1 MYTVINHSWFRE
13 SPVKGMSYVMMFF
26 YFGVLLLLAP
36 AQILSF
42 DSYYYWEWSRHL
54 DLSYYDGPPMI
65 AYFIKLS
72 TLLFGQTLLALNMV
86 GIAGVAITAWIIYKT
101 SRLFLNEEA
110 SVIATLLWLF
120 VPLNTLDL
128 LKQTTYDVPYIL
140 FWALTVYC
148 VANFIQA
155 QKLSAQSIKWLYL
168 SGVSVGCMMLSKYSG
183 IILVLALFVFIIT
196 THYRYL
202 FRSRH
207 FYLSLLLSLI
217 IFSPVI
223 VWNADHNWQSFL
235 FQLATHAR
243 SSITTPW
250 AAMNHAFFYVI
261 LPSLNF
267 MLLPLVLGL
276 RSVTNYRKTPIPYL
290 CLIICTT
297 FVVFYLLYSI
307 KNVMVGNWMS
317 PYLIAAA
324 LLGGYNFQVYD
335 YRKSTLLLIVVSA
348 IISLVIVT
356 NNKPRI
362 SFLIAKGYI
371 YHHLIQRFNVYY
383 PQLPQFVFT
392 TTWSDARMLFFLKNK
407 PAVYTIDMC
416 GTQQNEYAFWS
427 QDFVKSVADKSIKEA
442 LYVDRTNHI
451 NCVEK
456 YFDQCIQL
464 SPPTYH
470 FKDQDY
476 AIYAYKCTNK

>member
-1 MYTVINHSWFRE
+1 
-13 SPVKGMSYVMMFF
+13 
-26 YFGVLLLLAP
+26 
-36 AQILSF
+36 
-42 DSYYYWEWSRHL
+42 
-54 DLSYYDGPPMI
+54 
-65 AYFIKLS
+65 
-72 TLLFGQTLLALNMV
+72 
-86 GIAGVAITAWIIYKT
+86 
-101 SRLFLNEEA
+101 
-110 SVIATLLWLF
+110 
-120 VPLNTLDL
+120 
-128 LKQTTYDVPYIL
+128 
-140 FWALTVYC
+140 
-148 VANFIQA
+148 
-155 QKLSAQSIKWLYL
+155 
-168 SGVSVGCMMLSKYSG
+168 
-183 IILVLALFVFIIT
+183 
-196 THYRYL
+196 
-202 FRSRH
+202 
-207 FYLSLLLSLI
+207 
-217 IFSPVI
+217 
-223 VWNADHNWQSFL
+223 
-235 FQLATHAR
+235 
-243 SSITTPW
+243 
-250 AAMNHAFFYVI
+250 
-261 LPSLNF
+261 
-267 MLLPLVLGL
+267 
-276 RSVTNYRKTPIPYL
+276 
-290 CLIICTT
+290 
-297 FVVFYLLYSI
+297 
-307 KNVMVGNWMS
+307 MVGNWMS

-335 YRKSTLLLIVVSA
+335 YRKSTLLLIIVSA

-470 FKDQDY
+470 FKGQDY

>member
-290 CLIICTT
+290 CL
-297 FVVFYLLYSI
+297 
-307 KNVMVGNWMS
+307 
-317 PYLIAAA
+317 
-324 LLGGYNFQVYD
+324 
-335 YRKSTLLLIVVSA
+335 
-348 IISLVIVT
+348 
-356 NNKPRI
+356 
-362 SFLIAKGYI
+362 
-371 YHHLIQRFNVYY
+371 
-383 PQLPQFVFT
+383 
-392 TTWSDARMLFFLKNK
+392 
-407 PAVYTIDMC
+407 
-416 GTQQNEYAFWS
+416 
-427 QDFVKSVADKSIKEA
+427 
-442 LYVDRTNHI
+442 
-451 NCVEK
+451 
-456 YFDQCIQL
+456 
-464 SPPTYH
+464 
-470 FKDQDY
+470 
-476 AIYAYKCTNK
+476 